1 MSMGFQRPLA
11 QAAYNL
17 GQVASKAMP
26 YALAAGAGATGI
38 AAGAM
43 GANAMRG
50 AGPSAP
56 TNMDDPYAAQ
66 RGEQYAAYKQGLD
79 EVANQ
84 PGVMTGS
91 ELIGAQQQQ
100 DNYLRGQRR
109 LDRADQWEDMQ
120 KASYLTQNLRR
131 DQAAQQHAQQMNLVG
146 FQTKAD
152 QAKDLLQN
160 YAQGRRDAMNFA
172 QQSFRSLI

>member
-11 QAAYNL
+11 QVAYNV
-17 GQVASKAMP
+17 GQAAQKAMP
-26 YALAAGAGATGI
+26 YALAAGAAGAGI
-38 AAGAM
+38 VGGAAGANM
-43 GANAMRG
+43 MQSNTG
-50 AGPSAP
+50 P
-56 TNMDDPYAAQ
+56 TNMDDPYASQKAQ
-66 RGEQYAAYKQGLD
+66 QYAAYKQGLD
-79 EVANQ
+79 ELSNQ

-91 ELIGAQQQQ
+91 ELIGQQQAQ
-100 DNYLRGQRR
+100 DNYLRNQRR

-131 DQAAQQHAQQMNLVG
+131 DQSAQQHAQQMNVLG

-172 QQSFRSLI
+172 QNSFRSLV

>member
-1 MSMGFQRPLA
+1 MSGLGFQRPLA
-11 QAAYNL
+11 QAAYNI

-26 YALAAGAGATGI
+26 YALATGAGVTGL
-38 AAGAM
+38 AAGVM
-43 GANAMRG
+43 GANMMQNNS
-50 AGPSAP
+50 GP
-56 TNMDDPYAAQ
+56 TDMNDPYAAQ
-66 RGEQYAAYKQGLD
+66 KSQQYAAYKQGLD

-100 DNYLRGQRR
+100 DNYLRNQRR

-131 DQAAQQHAQQMNLVG
+131 DQAAQQHAQQMNILG

-172 QQSFRSLI
+172 QQSFRSLV